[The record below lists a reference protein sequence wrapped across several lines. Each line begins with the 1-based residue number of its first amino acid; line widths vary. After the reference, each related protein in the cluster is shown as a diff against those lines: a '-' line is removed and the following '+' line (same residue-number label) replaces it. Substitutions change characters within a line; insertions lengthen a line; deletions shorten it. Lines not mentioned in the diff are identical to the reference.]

1 MGEKNTIIL
10 AAGKGSRMK
19 SKLYKVLHQICG
31 KSMVSHVLSQVTKLN
46 MTQIVTV
53 VGFGAADVEAEL
65 GNQTEYVVQDQQL
78 GTGDAVLRA
87 EDLLKDSDGTTL
99 VISGDTPLF
108 TAETLKKLFAYHE
121 DKKATAT
128 ILTSQ
133 APNPTGYGRIVRNDL
148 GIVEKIVEQKDANS
162 EEKAIHEINTGVYVF
177 DNQQLF
183 KALHQINN
191 QNAQGEYYLTD
202 AIEVLKQQGGTI
214 AAYKMDDFDE
224 SMGVNTRVAQ
234 AAATKVMQRRI
245 NEYHMNNGVTI
256 INPDATYIDD
266 GIEIGKDTIIET
278 GVQLQ
283 NGTKIGNDCV
293 IGANSKVSGSI
304 IHDGVTV
311 TSSNIEN
318 SEMMENS
325 NIGPNSHLR
334 PGSKIGKN
342 VHIGNFCEVKQAEIG
357 KGTKMGHLTYV
368 GNAKLG
374 KNINIGCGVIFANYD
389 GKHKHETIVG
399 DDTFIGSNA
408 NLIAPVKIADHSFIA
423 AGSTITDDVQQY
435 DMAIARTRQT
445 NKTDYYQKLP
455 FNGAE

>member
-224 SMGVNTRVAQ
+224 
-234 AAATKVMQRRI
+234 
-245 NEYHMNNGVTI
+245 
-256 INPDATYIDD
+256 
-266 GIEIGKDTIIET
+266 
-278 GVQLQ
+278 
-283 NGTKIGNDCV
+283 
-293 IGANSKVSGSI
+293 
-304 IHDGVTV
+304 
-311 TSSNIEN
+311 
-318 SEMMENS
+318 
-325 NIGPNSHLR
+325 
-334 PGSKIGKN
+334 
-342 VHIGNFCEVKQAEIG
+342 
-357 KGTKMGHLTYV
+357 
-368 GNAKLG
+368 
-374 KNINIGCGVIFANYD
+374 
-389 GKHKHETIVG
+389 
-399 DDTFIGSNA
+399 
-408 NLIAPVKIADHSFIA
+408 
-423 AGSTITDDVQQY
+423 
-435 DMAIARTRQT
+435 
-445 NKTDYYQKLP
+445 
-455 FNGAE
+455 